1 MVPARSPG
9 RPFYLAVAALA
20 LFAMGN
26 ASWSAWR
33 EAWTIDEPFHLGW
46 SRRVLE
52 TGSTRRDDVPSYDS
66 KTPVSMLNVLA
77 QMSLTYAELSE
88 RAQRFGQGGLDLT
101 QQKIAAVTKQ
111 MQDWLA
117 HRWAHLFRFTVVR
130 DPIARF
136 VSYFCSQ
143 RRGDIERYIL
153 DGFSLEVARRDIHT
167 APQTDIIGTDL
178 SRFDFVGHTE
188 VMDHVSAVLS
198 EVTDTEIVIGH
209 RNRTHRE
216 RPDLSASAIARLQE
230 IYRADLEVIGS

>member
-1 MVPARSPG
+1 MTWGGEVPCHRFGGLLYVEVPKCGATSIKW
-9 RPFYLAVAALA
+9 ALA
-20 LFAMGN
+20 PFVGEPADPKTDIHRWLGY
-26 ASWSAWR
+26 
-33 EAWTIDEPFHLGW
+33 IDAQ
-46 SRRVLE
+46 
-52 TGSTRRDDVPSYDS
+52 DV
-66 KTPVSMLNVLA
+66 A
-77 QMSLTYAELSE
+77 
-88 RAQRFGQGGLDLT
+88 
-101 QQKIAAVTKQ
+101 Q